1 MHMQMQAHQ
10 MQLSGGPE
18 RSGRRGSCSWPGP
31 GHRRRIGSD
40 RIGSQRSHQTK
51 LINAWGDEVYIKRNL
66 HDRKVA
72 EISRAI

>member
-40 RIGSQRSHQTK
+40 RITKVPSDETDQCVGGRSLYQTK
-51 LINAWGDEVYIKRNL
+51 FA
-66 HDRKVA
+66 
-72 EISRAI
+72 